1 MKPVVVQRRA
11 EQDLFDAVD
20 HYATLAPSVLGRFLA
35 EFDRVMA
42 SIGRSPNLGSPSFAE
57 QLDVPGLRCQPLK
70 GFPYAVFYLPDD
82 QQLTVIR
89 VLHHARDIANLLDV
103 D

>member
-1 MKPVVVQRRA
+1 MRPVVVQRRA

-20 HYATLAPSVLGRFLA
+20 HYAALAPAVLGRFLA

-42 SIGRSPNLGSPSFAE
+42 SIGRSPNLGSPSFAD
-57 QLDVPGLRCQPLK
+57 QLDVPDLRYQPLK
-70 GFPYAVFYLPDD
+70 GFPYAAFYLSDD
-82 QQLTVIR
+82 EQVTVIR
-89 VLHHARDIANLLDV
+89 VLHHARDIATLLDV